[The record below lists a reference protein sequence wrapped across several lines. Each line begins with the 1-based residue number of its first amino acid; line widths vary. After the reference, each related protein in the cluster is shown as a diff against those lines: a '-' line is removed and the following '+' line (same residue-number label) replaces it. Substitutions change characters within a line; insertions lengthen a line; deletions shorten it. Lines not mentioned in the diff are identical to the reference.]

1 MAEGQKQLGRIN
13 SADRERERTE
23 ARLSVLEATIERYK
37 QSGVPDGQGHF
48 RPWQD
53 FREEEKFDRIFGR
66 MRLFHLENEPAAY
79 NVLAREVDLARLPEA
94 SASAARDPRDGL
106 PTPEEW
112 RRLQAEWRHD
122 YGLRRME
129 NRGVKYQ
136 DETERRLDHAAAR
149 GNAQADATAIPAGRA
164 TEPRHPWPSEVAEQ
178 VRHQPGPDH
187 GHDNGHDNGHSM

>member
-23 ARLSVLEATIERYK
+23 CACPCLRPPSSGTSSPASRTARGTSAPGRTSARRK
-37 QSGVPDGQGHF
+37 SSTGSSGGCAFSIWRTSPP
-48 RPWQD
+48 RTTSS
-53 FREEEKFDRIFGR
+53 
-66 MRLFHLENEPAAY
+66 PA
-79 NVLAREVDLARLPEA
+79 RWTWRLPEA